1 MEEQSELS
9 ASRAQHCKQR
19 DLVLTALGARGET
32 STVEM
37 ETDVPT
43 RLADQTWGSGPMSLL
58 WGEVSLF

>member
-1 MEEQSELS
+1 M
-9 ASRAQHCKQR
+9 
-19 DLVLTALGARGET
+19 LTALGARGET